1 MCGGENVKREVL
13 GGINRTEARR
23 QRELKRVVV
32 VVVGRIAEGVVKR
45 RCLAKPEHA
54 SLKKPT
60 VEKKGARLS

>member
-1 MCGGENVKREVL
+1 MEL
-13 GGINRTEARR
+13 TEARR
-23 QRELKRVVV
+23 QRDLKRVV

-60 VEKKGARLS
+60 VEKKSARLS